1 MKDFWDNRY
10 NNKEFAYGEKPN
22 LYFKKQLEKL
32 EPGKILFPAEGEGRN
47 AVYAA
52 KLGHEVSAF
61 DISESGKTK
70 AEILANSNNV
80 KLNYTIGELPN
91 LNYKNEAFDAIVCI
105 YTHFPANIKN
115 DYFNLIEK
123 KLKKGGFII
132 FEGFSKNNL
141 KLKEADPDVGGPSN
155 IEVLFSI
162 EEINTYFKNYE
173 IIELKEEIILLN
185 EGLYHKGKGSVVRFF
200 GRKK

>member
-10 NNKEFAYGEKPN
+10 NNKEFAYGKKPN

-141 KLKEADPDVGGPSN
+141 KLKEADPAVGGPSN
-155 IEVLFSI
+155 IEALFSI
-162 EEINTYFKNYE
+162 KEINTYFKNYE